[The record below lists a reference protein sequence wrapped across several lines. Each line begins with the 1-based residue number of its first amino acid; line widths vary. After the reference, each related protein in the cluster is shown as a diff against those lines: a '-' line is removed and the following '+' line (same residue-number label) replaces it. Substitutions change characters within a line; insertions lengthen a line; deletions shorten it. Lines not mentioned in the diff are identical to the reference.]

1 MMEGSKHMKKILKNI
16 FLKIPRWYLS
26 YIPFTSFSKEYRKYF
41 SLLKKMDSLSEE
53 EKIKI
58 QNQRLKFILK
68 SASKSEYYKSI
79 GIDNEYNVENYN
91 QIPFLTREMIQ
102 KNSLLI
108 GKKDDKKL
116 YKTYTSGSSGVPLE
130 LYRSKKERERE
141 YANLDFVLTKIG
153 INIKKMV
160 KVVSIRNY
168 IKEGISIFGNT
179 LHLSYSLINKTDLD
193 KVIKIIEDYE
203 PQYIHAH
210 PSLITVLA
218 KLLLEGD
225 KKIKLKNFFGIL
237 TSSETFFKNQKEEV
251 YKAFNCRIID
261 YYGNEENSVTAY
273 QIYPD
278 MEYYDFSKLYAYV
291 EIIENEI
298 VSTALNMENM
308 PLIRYKIGDIVDSTD
323 INRVQQIVGRT
334 KDYLLDKYDTKIPL
348 ENFSIHYYP
357 GVEIFQFV
365 QIEKGK
371 AIFKVKILSEE
382 KFNLEFIKSTLNKIA
397 PNIYFD
403 IEKVIDFER
412 NSRGKHKIIIR
423 EID

>member
-1 MMEGSKHMKKILKNI
+1 MKKILKNI

-26 YIPFTSFSKEYRKYF
+26 YIPFTPFSKEYRNYF
-41 SLLKKMDSLSEE
+41 NLLKEMDSLPEE

-58 QNQRLKFILK
+58 QNERLKFILK
-68 SASKSEYYKSI
+68 RASESDYYKSI
-79 GIDNEYNVENYN
+79 GIGEKYNIENYN

-102 KNSLLI
+102 KNNLLI
-108 GKKDDKKL
+108 KQKDGEKL

-153 INIKKMV
+153 IDIKKWV
-160 KVVSIRNY
+160 KVVSIRSY
-168 IKEGISIFGNT
+168 VKDGFSIYGNT
-179 LHLSYSLINKTDLD
+179 LYLSYSLINKENLD
-193 KVIKIIEDYE
+193 KVIKIITDYE

-210 PSLITVLA
+210 PSLIIVLA
-218 KLLLEGD
+218 KLLLEEN
-225 KKIKLKNFFGIL
+225 KKIELKNFFGIL
-237 TSSETFFKNQKEEV
+237 TSSETFFKNQKKEV
-251 YKAFNCRIID
+251 YKAFNCKIID

-278 MEYYDFSKLYAYV
+278 MEYYYFSKLYSYV
-291 EIIENEI
+291 EIIDNEI
-298 VSTALNMENM
+298 VSTALNMENV
-308 PLIRYKIGDIVDSTD
+308 PLIRYKIGDLVDSNN
-323 INRVQQIVGRT
+323 INKVKQIVGRT
-334 KDYLLDKYDTKIPL
+334 KDYLIDKYDIKIPL

-365 QIEKGK
+365 QTEKGK
-371 AIFKVKILSEE
+371 VIFKVKVLSEE
-382 KFNLEFIKSTLNKIA
+382 KFNLEFIKNTLNKIA